1 MAVTLSAT
9 ASVATPNRL
18 VLVVGATGAET
29 NNFTVANLRAFLT
42 AGTPLD
48 TALAAT
54 LGTTNTNTKAQDALI
69 TGGSYVSAGT
79 GTPTVQSFINTT
91 CTNGLAATAGFAPIT
106 IGACALF
113 TGTNPTLQISVS
125 ALTVAAQ
132 EPVVT
137 IRNVY
142 STER

>member
-9 ASVATPNRL
+9 DSVATPNRL

-54 LGTTNTNTKAQDALI
+54 LGTTNTNPKAKDALI

-91 CTNGLAATAGFAPIT
+91 CSNGLAAGAGFAPVT
-106 IGACALF
+106 IGACAIF
-113 TGTNPTLQISVS
+113 SGTNPTLQISVS
-125 ALTVAAQ
+125 AATVADQ
-132 EPVVT
+132 EPLVIVQ
-137 IRNVY
+137 NVY
-142 STER
+142 STIR